1 MSKYSDIIWPRLD
14 RGSEADRH
22 KLKKS
27 NEKAIGQIERA
38 NWKPIDSILEE
49 ARRLALSEE
58 ERRKSADTKAAIY
71 LAILAA
77 VIPLSATLIK
87 DLPTSFRTFEY
98 WQLVIQ
104 IGLFVW
110 TMCYLLAAGIW
121 AFRTIQVS
129 VQHRVD
135 VDELVKLS
143 NQKQVDVALCKEIL
157 KSVRNNRDTV
167 NEKISRMIM
176 AHRFLKHMF
185 VSFILFLIWTGFMGV
200 IPLFCLSAA

>member
-14 RGSEADRH
+14 RGSEADRQ

-27 NEKAIGQIERA
+27 NEKAIDQIERA
-38 NWKPIDSILEE
+38 NWKPIDLILEE
-49 ARRLALSEE
+49 ARRLVLSEE

-87 DLPTSFRTFEY
+87 DLPTSFRTFES
-98 WQLVIQ
+98 WQLVIL

-121 AFRTIQVS
+121 AFRTIGVS
-129 VQHRVD
+129 GHHRVD

-157 KSVRNNRDTV
+157 KSVRNNRDLV
-167 NEKISRMIM
+167 NKKISLMIM
-176 AHRFLKHMF
+176 AHEFLKRMF

-200 IPLFCLSAA
+200 IPLVQSS

>member
-1 MSKYSDIIWPRLD
+1 MSKYSDIIWPCLD
-14 RGSEADRH
+14 RGSDADRYR
-22 KLKKS
+22 LKES
-27 NEKAIGQIERA
+27 NEKAIYQIERA

-49 ARRLALSEE
+49 ARWLALSEE
-58 ERRKSADTKAAIY
+58 ERRKSADTKATIY
-71 LAILAA
+71 LAVLTA

-98 WQLVIQ
+98 WQLGIL

-129 VQHRVD
+129 VQYRVD

-143 NQKQVDVALCKEIL
+143 NHNQVDAALCKEIL

-176 AHRFLKHMF
+176 AHKFLVRMF
-185 VSFILFLIWTGFMGV
+185 VSFILFLMWTGYLGV